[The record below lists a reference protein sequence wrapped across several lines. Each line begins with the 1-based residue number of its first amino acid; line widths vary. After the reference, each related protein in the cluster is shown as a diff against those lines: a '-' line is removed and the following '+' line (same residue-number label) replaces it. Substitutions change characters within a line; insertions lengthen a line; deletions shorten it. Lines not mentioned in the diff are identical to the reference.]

1 MLMACPPSGLVSKH
15 THVMFE
21 GSGSVSALIKC
32 SCLRGLLLS
41 LSSKKAISLWQ
52 RFFSKIL
59 IQKGYIFIQANGY
72 WVFGYGIEQGL
83 VRLKMRFH
91 SEYMQLQ
98 AYLTTTSFA
107 QCSDLF
113 RYLNL
118 HCQFRSTLICFMV

>member
-1 MLMACPPSGLVSKH
+1 MLMSCPPSGLVSKH

-32 SCLRGLLLS
+32 SCLRGLLLP
-41 LSSKKAISLWQ
+41 LSSKKTISLWP
-52 RFFSKIL
+52 RYFSKIL

-72 WVFGYGIEQGL
+72 WVLGYGFGTEQSI
-83 VRLKMRFH
+83 VRLKMRFD
-91 SEYMQLQ
+91 SAYTQLQ

-107 QCSDLF
+107 QCSDWF

-118 HCQFRSTLICFMV
+118 HC